1 MTSLRPFLLPSLR
14 LAVWLFI
21 ATTAHAQLRDSF
33 EGPERTW
40 QVSKEANCGVR
51 VLAHDRPFRE
61 SHSGQACEHFR
72 LTVGNGTFLPLVHSI
87 GRAPLIQE
95 FKPTLYVKAD
105 RPSLQLMAR
114 VIFPRNIDRGTGQPI
129 SSLLRGD
136 MYTDVGQWQQLG
148 IRDIRRL
155 LEQEARVLRT
165 QFGSDIDS
173 REAYV
178 DLILLNAY
186 SAPGTIDVW
195 IDDLEIDGYVNLE
208 SNTGPQITRRS
219 ADETSEVGRAVP
231 AESAIPSVNGS
242 L

>member
-1 MTSLRPFLLPSLR
+1 MALEPQSTKFQISNRKQIQSIKHECPKAVGWDMVIRALSLFV
-14 LAVWLFI
+14 VWCLVI
-21 ATTAHAQLRDSF
+21 GASAPAAAQLRDSF

-40 QVSKEANCGVR
+40 QISKEANCGVR

-136 MYTDVGQWQQLG
+136 MYTEVGQWQQLE

-155 LEQEARVLRT
+155 LDQEARVLRT
-165 QFGSDIDS
+165 QFGS
-173 REAYV
+173 
-178 DLILLNAY
+178 
-186 SAPGTIDVW
+186 
-195 IDDLEIDGYVNLE
+195 EIDA
-208 SNTGPQITRRS
+208 R
-219 ADETSEVGRAVP
+219 D
-231 AESAIPSVNGS
+231 
-242 L
+242 